1 MKTREE
7 YEKEYA
13 KKEREL
19 DEIRACGGRS
29 PARENRLEEIDKI
42 LGYLDIRKE
51 YKEIKAENEELKE
64 KLRRNGL

>member
-19 DEIRACGGRS
+19 DEIKAWGGRS
-29 PARENRLEEIDKI
+29 PARENRLEEIEKI
-42 LGYLDIRKE
+42 LGYLDMRKE
-51 YKEIKAENEELKE
+51 YKELKAENEELKE
-64 KLRRNGL
+64 KLKRNGL